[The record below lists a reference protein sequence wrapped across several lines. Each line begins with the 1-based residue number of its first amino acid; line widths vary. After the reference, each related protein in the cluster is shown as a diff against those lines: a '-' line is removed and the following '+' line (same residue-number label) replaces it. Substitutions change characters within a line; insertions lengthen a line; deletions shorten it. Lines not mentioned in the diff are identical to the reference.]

1 MKIKLQ
7 NENFSLH
14 FDRKHINKTEYVV
27 LLLKNEQKEA
37 YLDILCLEN
46 GRSET
51 MFKAIWSVID
61 EFNLWSSI
69 KMVVCDATTVSTGR
83 KNGVVVK
90 LQNLFES
97 KDLIKPQFI
106 GCQHHIFNRVLKI
119 VMDSELGTETKSPN
133 IGYSF
138 VPELKNTYNDLI
150 NNFFSLPIT

>member
-1 MKIKLQ
+1 MEQ
-7 NENFSLH
+7 H
-14 FDRKHINKTEYVV
+14 
-27 LLLKNEQKEA
+27 KNGGLSYHSA
-37 YLDILCLEN
+37 
-46 GRSET
+46 
-51 MFKAIWSVID
+51 
-61 EFNLWSSI
+61 
-69 KMVVCDATTVSTGR
+69 VSNGR

-106 GCQHHIFNRVLKI
+106 GRQHHIFNRVLKI

-150 NNFFSLPIT
+150 DNFFNGEEDIPDAQEDLIWRDDMKFIFHLTKVFKYYD

>member
-1 MKIKLQ
+1 VYKSTFKKATRIKEEMKIKLK

-14 FDRKHINKTEYVV
+14 FDRKHINKTEYVL

-51 MFKAIWSVID
+51 MFKAICSVID

-69 KMVVCDATTVSTGR
+69 KMVVCDATAVSTGR

-97 KDLIKPQFI
+97 KDLINLSLLGANTI
-106 GCQHHIFNRVLKI
+106 YLIDLETRNR
-119 VMDSELGTETKSPN
+119 SN
-133 IGYSF
+133 I
-138 VPELKNTYNDLI
+138 
-150 NNFFSLPIT
+150 